1 MGVLGFLTLEVN
13 GPMLTVALSVVLL
26 ALLTWYSTSAFS
38 RLEKLGI
45 RHPKPSP
52 FIGNLTFF
60 RQGFW
65 ESQMELRKLYGPLCG
80 YYLGRRMFIVISEP
94 DMIKQVLVENF
105 SNFTNR
111 MASGLESKPVAD
123 SVLFLRD
130 KRWEE
135 VRSVLTPAF
144 SPEKLNEMIPLIS
157 QACDLLLAHLK
168 CYAECGDAVDIQR
181 CYSCYSTDVVASV
194 AFGTQVDSQKTPEDP
209 FVKYC
214 RRFFAFCIPRP
225 LLVLILSFPSIMV
238 PLARILPNKNRD
250 ELNGF
255 FNKLIRNVIALRDQQ
270 AAEERRRD
278 FLQMV
283 LDARQSAPSVGV
295 ESFDIVRQVFSSSEG
310 SANPSQQRQPRPL
323 SKPLTVDEVVGQ
335 AFLFLIAGYEIV
347 TNTLSFATYLLA
359 THPDCQEKLLT
370 EVDRFNEKYTTP
382 ELCSL
387 QEGLPYLDMVI
398 AETLRMYPP
407 AFRFTREAAQDCEVL
422 GQRIP
427 AGTAVEVAVGALH
440 RDPEHWPRPEAFDPQ
455 RFTAEAQRRRRPFTY
470 LPFGAGPRSCL
481 GVRLGLL
488 EVKLTLLHVCRKFR
502 FEVCPETQVPLQLES
517 KSALGPKNGVY
528 IKIVSR

>member
-144 SPEKLNEMIPLIS
+144 SPEKLNEGFIMQQDNKVPAFLVE
-157 QACDLLLAHLK
+157 D
-168 CYAECGDAVDIQR
+168 GD
-181 CYSCYSTDVVASV
+181 
-194 AFGTQVDSQKTPEDP
+194 
-209 FVKYC
+209 
-214 RRFFAFCIPRP
+214 
-225 LLVLILSFPSIMV
+225 
-238 PLARILPNKNRD
+238 
-250 ELNGF
+250 
-255 FNKLIRNVIALRDQQ
+255 
-270 AAEERRRD
+270 
-278 FLQMV
+278 
-283 LDARQSAPSVGV
+283 
-295 ESFDIVRQVFSSSEG
+295 SS
-310 SANPSQQRQPRPL
+310 RPL
-323 SKPLTVDEVVGQ
+323 SS
-335 AFLFLIAGYEIV
+335 I
-347 TNTLSFATYLLA
+347 
-359 THPDCQEKLLT
+359 
-370 EVDRFNEKYTTP
+370 
-382 ELCSL
+382 
-387 QEGLPYLDMVI
+387 
-398 AETLRMYPP
+398 
-407 AFRFTREAAQDCEVL
+407 REHFGGE
-422 GQRIP
+422 QR
-427 AGTAVEVAVGALH
+427 
-440 RDPEHWPRPEAFDPQ
+440 W
-455 RFTAEAQRRRRPFTY
+455 
-470 LPFGAGPRSCL
+470 
-481 GVRLGLL
+481 
-488 EVKLTLLHVCRKFR
+488 
-502 FEVCPETQVPLQLES
+502 
-517 KSALGPKNGVY
+517 N
-528 IKIVSR
+528 